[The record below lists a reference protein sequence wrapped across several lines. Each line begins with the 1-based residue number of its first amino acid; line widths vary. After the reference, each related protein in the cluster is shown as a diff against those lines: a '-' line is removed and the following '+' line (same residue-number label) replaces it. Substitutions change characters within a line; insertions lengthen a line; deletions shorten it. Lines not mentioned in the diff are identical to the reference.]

1 MNDGD
6 KTVLFVC
13 PHGAGKSRM
22 AAAWFNGA
30 GVPRW
35 RATSAGLEPQS
46 EVSAHAAR
54 LLAGTSVEEL
64 LDQALPRPISAVPRP
79 DLVVA
84 IDCANPVEGAVAW
97 RLGHAE
103 FDEAMC
109 EEIRGRVDAL
119 VATLR

>member
-1 MNDGD
+1 MSDGD

-30 GVPRW
+30 GVPHW
-35 RATSAGLEPQS
+35 SATTAGIEPQP

-54 LLAGTSVEEL
+54 LLAGTPVEAL
-64 LDQALPRPISAVPRP
+64 LDQEVPRPISAVPQP

-84 IDCANPVEGAVAW
+84 IDCENPLEGAVAW
-97 RLGHAE
+97 QLTQSV
-103 FDEAMC
+103 FDDAMC
-109 EEIRGRVDAL
+109 EEIRDRVTELA
-119 VATLR
+119 ATLR

>member
-1 MNDGD
+1 MSDGE

-35 RATSAGLEPQS
+35 TATTAGIEPQDQ
-46 EVSAHAAR
+46 VSAHAAR
-54 LLAGTSVEEL
+54 LLAGTPVAEL
-64 LDQALPRPISAVPRP
+64 LDQELPRPISAVPQA

-84 IDCANPVEGAVAW
+84 IDCPDPLADAVPW
-97 RLGHAE
+97 QLEHQV
-103 FDEAMC
+103 FDDAMC
-109 EEIRGRVDAL
+109 QEIRERVTEL